1 MRAERDMGWVN
12 WCDTPLAD
20 TISRALSPGTQSFGF
35 CEDLSGVF
43 WLCEDLSGRSQNIPL
58 VAQPRCVL
66 EWGIL
71 REQAQPPISHILL
84 HTIKA

>member
-1 MRAERDMGWVN
+1 MGWVN

-20 TISRALSPGTQSFGF
+20 TIYRALSPGTQSFGS

-43 WLCEDLSGRSQNIPL
+43 GSVRTSRGDLKTSHWLPQTAVCTRVGDLARAGTAPF
-58 VAQPRCVL
+58 
-66 EWGIL
+66 
-71 REQAQPPISHILL
+71 SHILL